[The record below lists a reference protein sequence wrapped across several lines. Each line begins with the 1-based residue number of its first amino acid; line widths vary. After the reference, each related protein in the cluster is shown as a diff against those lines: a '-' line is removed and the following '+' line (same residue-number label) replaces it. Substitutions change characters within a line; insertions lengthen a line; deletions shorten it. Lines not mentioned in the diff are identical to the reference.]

1 MSKGNKSKIDKLGRV
16 VIPKSIR
23 EALNISH
30 EDEISLYVEE
40 GKLIIKKGINC
51 VLFVKIKKIVHQIK
65 DNFICGDCLSSIK
78 DL

>member
-30 EDEISLYVEE
+30 EDEISLYV
-40 GKLIIKKGINC
+40 KKVN
-51 VLFVKIKKIVHQIK
+51 
-65 DNFICGDCLSSIK
+65 
-78 DL
+78 

>member
-30 EDEISLYVEE
+30 EE
-40 GKLIIKKGINC
+40 NC
-51 VLFVKIKKIVHQIK
+51 IFWKFNHQL
-65 DNFICGDCLSSIK
+65 G
-78 DL
+78 

>member
-40 GKLIIKKGINC
+40 GKLIITKRDQLCTFCKNPK
-51 VLFVKIKKIVHQIK
+51 VVQQIK
-65 DNFICGDCLSSIK
+65 DNFICGGCLSSIK

>member
-40 GKLIIKKGINC
+40 GKLIITKRDQLCTFCNNTK
-51 VLFVKIKKIVHQIK
+51 VVQQIK
-65 DNFICGDCLSSIK
+65 DNFICSECLTSIK

>member
-23 EALNISH
+23 KALNLSH
-30 EDEISLYVEE
+30 EDELPLSVEE
-40 GKLIIKKGINC
+40 GKLIITKRDKLCTCCKNAK
-51 VLFVKIKKIVHQIK
+51 VVQQIK